1 MMARSVDVVKLQLWQ
16 QRLRRFERGNLTV
29 AAFCQAERVSLPSF
43 YHWRRKIVASHDP
56 VGARRQEAPRFPEV
70 PVAGKP
76 AFLPV
81 EIVQAAQA
89 ATIEIHLPNGAR
101 LAVPAG
107 DQATL
112 EAAIAAVGRLPRMVP
127 KAANVE
133 VKAC

>member
-1 MMARSVDVVKLQLWQ
+1 MARSVDVVKLRLWQ

-43 YHWRRKIVASHDP
+43 YHWRKKVDASHDP
-56 VGARRQEAPRFPEV
+56 VGACRHVAPRFPESPAV
-70 PVAGKP
+70 SKQ

-81 EIVQAAQA
+81 EIVQS

-101 LAVPAG
+101 LAVPTG
-107 DQATL
+107 DAATL
-112 EAAIAAVGRLPRMVP
+112 EAAIAAVGRLPRM
-127 KAANVE
+127 ANVE